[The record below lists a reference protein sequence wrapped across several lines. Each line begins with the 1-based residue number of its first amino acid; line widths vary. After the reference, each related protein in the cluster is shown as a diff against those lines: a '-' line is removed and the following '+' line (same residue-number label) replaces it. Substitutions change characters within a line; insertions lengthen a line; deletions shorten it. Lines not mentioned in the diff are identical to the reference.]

1 MQTADSICVRL
12 SATCH
17 PLEVR
22 VIDLAARQRPIVETP
37 EVKRR
42 RLKAALRREREGEGL
57 SQKQVCEALDWS
69 VSKII
74 RIEAGAVGLTATDL
88 RALMDLYKIA
98 DDKRRTELTEL
109 ARGSRKQSWSEYSDV
124 YSVAARTLF
133 GYEAA
138 ASVIY
143 KYEPTFIP
151 GLLQTEEYARAL
163 LLAGGHGEDE
173 IDRIVTA
180 RLERQEL
187 LEQTPR
193 PRLEFILGEATVS
206 RAVGSPGVMLHQLER
221 LKDLARRPDISLQI
235 LLFEAGA
242 HPRMG
247 EAFTILE
254 FTDENLD
261 DLIYLENA
269 GRESVNREDP
279 EVVAT
284 YRRDFVT
291 LQGKATSS
299 SDFAKIIDKIAAAR
313 LVPAAEIEA
322 IEKEETMRTKK

>member
-1 MQTADSICVRL
+1 M
-12 SATCH
+12 
-17 PLEVR
+17 
-22 VIDLAARQRPIVETP
+22 IDLAARQRQIVETP

-42 RLKAALRREREGEGL
+42 RLKAALRHEREAASL
-57 SQKQVCEALDWS
+57 SQKQVSEALDWS

-74 RIEAGAVGLTATDL
+74 RIEAGAVGLSATDL

-98 DDKRRTELTEL
+98 DEKRRAELTEL

-138 ASVIY
+138 ARAIY

-163 LLAGGHGEDE
+163 LQGAGHSEDE
-173 IDRIVTA
+173 IERMVTG

-187 LEQTPR
+187 LEQSPR
-193 PRLEFILGEATVS
+193 PQLEFILGEAAVS
-206 RAVGSPGVMLHQLER
+206 RAVGGPGVMLHQLER

-235 LLFEAGA
+235 LLFDAGA

-254 FTDENLD
+254 FADENLD

-269 GRESVNREDP
+269 GRESVSREDP
-279 EVVAT
+279 ELVVA
-284 YRRDFVT
+284 YRKDFVS
-291 LQGKATSS
+291 LQGLATPG
-299 SDFAKIIDKIAAAR
+299 SDFAKVIDKIAATR
-313 LVPAAEIEA
+313 LAHAGKFEVINDGEA
-322 IEKEETMRTKK
+322 MRTRK

>member
-1 MQTADSICVRL
+1 M
-12 SATCH
+12 
-17 PLEVR
+17 
-22 VIDLAARQRPIVETP
+22 IDLAVRQHLIVETP

-42 RLKAALRREREGEGL
+42 RLKAALRHEREAAGL
-57 SQKQVCEALDWS
+57 SQKQVSEALDWS

-74 RIEAGAVGLTATDL
+74 RIEAGAVGQSATDL
-88 RALMDLYKIA
+88 RALMDLYKIS
-98 DDKRRTELTEL
+98 DEKRRAELTEL

-133 GYEAA
+133 GYETAA
-138 ASVIY
+138 RVIY

-163 LLAGGHGEDE
+163 LQGGGHGEDE
-173 IDRIVTA
+173 IERMVTG

-187 LEQTPR
+187 LDQSPR
-193 PRLEFILGEATVS
+193 PQLEFILGEAAVS
-206 RAVGSPGVMLHQLER
+206 RVVGGPGVMHHQLER

-254 FTDENLD
+254 FADENLD

-269 GRESVNREDP
+269 GRESVSREDP
-279 EVVAT
+279 ELVAA
-284 YRRDFVT
+284 YRKDFVT
-291 LQGKATSS
+291 LQGLATPG
-299 SDFAKIIDKIAAAR
+299 SDFVKVIDKIAAAR
-313 LVPAAEIEA
+313 LASEAEIGV
-322 IEKEETMRTKK
+322 IKDGKP